1 MPRTVWG
8 EGGTNLTFYSLTLTF
23 LFPPCY
29 TSRVGE
35 SEVKMKRAAAM
46 KLGEKQASGR
56 QTKARQALETYTVLV
71 RATESTTARIHK
83 HLEASGLTI
92 SQFGVLEAL
101 YHIGPLCQKDLAV
114 KILKTSGNLTMVIDN
129 LEKSVLVRRERDTH
143 DRRLLVISLTDTGRK
158 LISRIFPKHA
168 AIVEREMSVL
178 SQAEQKAL
186 AKLCKKL
193 GLGESK

>member
-1 MPRTVWG
+1 
-8 EGGTNLTFYSLTLTF
+8 
-23 LFPPCY
+23 
-29 TSRVGE
+29 
-35 SEVKMKRAAAM
+35 MKRAAAL
-46 KLGEKQASGR
+46 KSGEKQASKK
-56 QTKARQALETYTVLV
+56 QTGARQALETYTVLV

-158 LISRIFPKHA
+158 LISRLFPKHA
-168 AIVEREMSVL
+168 AIVAREMAVL

-193 GLGESK
+193 GLAEST

>member
-1 MPRTVWG
+1 
-8 EGGTNLTFYSLTLTF
+8 
-23 LFPPCY
+23 
-29 TSRVGE
+29 
-35 SEVKMKRAAAM
+35 MKRAAAL
-46 KLGEKQASGR
+46 KSGEK
-56 QTKARQALETYTVLV
+56 QALETYTVLV

-129 LEKSVLVRRERDTH
+129 LEKSVLVRRERDKH

-158 LISRIFPKHA
+158 LIARIFPKHA
-168 AIVEREMSVL
+168 AIVEREMAVL
-178 SQAEQKAL
+178 SQTEQKAL
-186 AKLCKKL
+186 GKLCKKL
-193 GLGESK
+193 GLAESE